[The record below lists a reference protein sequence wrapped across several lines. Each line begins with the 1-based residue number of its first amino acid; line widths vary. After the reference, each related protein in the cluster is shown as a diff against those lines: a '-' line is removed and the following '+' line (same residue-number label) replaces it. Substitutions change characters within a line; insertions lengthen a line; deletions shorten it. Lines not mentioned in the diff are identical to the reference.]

1 MSKEIKYGNE
11 AQEAVIKGI
20 NTVADIVKT
29 TIGPKGRNVL
39 IRENGGTPI
48 ITNDGVTIAKS
59 IQLKDNTEDAG
70 ASLIIS
76 AAQKTNDIAGDGT
89 TTTTLLAS
97 EMIKNGFKH
106 IKEHSEINPVQ
117 LQKEILKVAD
127 IVSDTLLDNAQEVKD
142 DEALKR
148 VASISSGSDITGE
161 LIASAFKQAGEH
173 GSVIVE
179 DSKTGITGL
188 STVMGMKLPNGSV
201 TPYLLER
208 STLVSEVDDVS
219 VMIIKDKIDN
229 VPDLIPVLDACN
241 REGRRLLIICDDI
254 DFEPLNFVVMNK
266 ARGAINVNIIRL
278 PGFNNDLRNAMT
290 DDLSIA
296 TGATVVSRES
306 GNTLKSFTSEWFGE
320 LASVRVELEETVL
333 KFKDINSYGV
343 DLLAD
348 RMERAK
354 ELNLQKETLGV
365 GKDTTHYEKRISNL
379 IGGISVI
386 EVGGNSEIEIKDT
399 KLRIEDALN
408 SVKAAIEEGIVA
420 GGGYSFIQVIDKI
433 HEDLDSTLVAEKCHF
448 ESAVAL
454 DTVIASLRSVIKQ
467 IAENAGLDGQEVLDK
482 CVENGVGFNALTGEY
497 TDLISDGIINAVKVD
512 RYCVLNAASV
522 AGTVLTMGGAI
533 IEENEKDQN
542 LLQLINPNVPVI

>member
-1 MSKEIKYGNE
+1 MSKEIKYGSE
-11 AQEAVIKGI
+11 AQEAVVKGI

-106 IKEHSEINPVQ
+106 LKEHSTINPVQ
-117 LQKEILKVAD
+117 LQKEMLKVAD
-127 IVSDTLLDNAQEVKD
+127 IVSDTLLKNAQEVKD
-142 DEALKR
+142 DESLKR
-148 VASISSGSDITGE
+148 VASISSGNETTGE
-161 LIASAFKQAGEH
+161 LIASAFKQAGEF

-201 TPYLLER
+201 SPYLLER
-208 STLVSEVDDVS
+208 STLTSEVDDVS

-229 VPDLIPVLDACN
+229 VPDLIPILDTCN

-254 DFEPLNFVVMNK
+254 DFEPLNFIVMNK

-296 TGATVVSRES
+296 TGATVVSREA
-306 GNTLKSFTSEWFGE
+306 GKTLKSFTSEWFGE
-320 LASVRVELEETVL
+320 LANVRVELEETVL
-333 KFKDINSYGV
+333 KFKDVNSYGV
-343 DLLAD
+343 DLLAA
-348 RMERAK
+348 RTERAK

-420 GGGYSFIQVIDKI
+420 GGGYSFIQVIDEL
-433 HEDLDSTLVAEKCHF
+433 HETIDSHEVAAKCHF

-454 DTVIASLRSVIKQ
+454 DTVFASMKSVLKQ
-467 IAENAGLDGQEVLDK
+467 IAENAGLDGEEVLEK
-482 CVENGVGFNALTGEY
+482 CSKEKVGFNALKGEY
-497 TDLISDGIINAVKVD
+497 TDLVADGIINAVKVD

-542 LLQLINPNVPVI
+542 LLQLINPSVPVI

>member
-11 AQEAVIKGI
+11 AQEAVVKGI

-97 EMIKNGFKH
+97 EMIKNGFKFL
-106 IKEHSEINPVQ
+106 KENPSLNPVQ
-117 LQKEILKVAD
+117 LQKEMLSVANM
-127 IVSDTLLDNAQEVKD
+127 VSDVLLKNAQEVKD

-148 VASISSGSDITGE
+148 VASISSGSEVTGE
-161 LIASAFKQAGEH
+161 LIASAFKQAGEY

-201 TPYLLER
+201 SPYLLER

-229 VPDLIPVLDACN
+229 VPDLIPILDTCN

-278 PGFNNDLRNAMT
+278 PGFNSDLRNAMT

-296 TGATVVSRES
+296 TGATVVSREA
-306 GNTLKSFTSEWFGE
+306 GKTLKAFTSEWFGE
-320 LASVRVELEETVL
+320 LASVRIELEETVL

-420 GGGYSFIQVIDKI
+420 GGGYSFIQAVENIQ
-433 HEDLDSTLVAEKCHF
+433 ENVDSTMAAATGPYER
-448 ESAVAL
+448 AIAL
-454 DTVIASLRSVIKQ
+454 DTMILSLQSVIQQ
-467 IAENAGLDGQEVLDK
+467 IAENAGLNGREVLEKCSKDK
-482 CVENGVGFNALTGEY
+482 VGFNALTGEY
-497 TDLISDGIINAVKVD
+497 VDLISAGIINAVKVD

-542 LLQLINPNVPVI
+542 LLQLINPSVPVI

>member
-11 AQEAVIKGI
+11 AQEAVVKGI

-97 EMIKNGFKH
+97 EMIKNGFKFL
-106 IKEHSEINPVQ
+106 KENPSLNPVQ
-117 LQKEILKVAD
+117 LQKEMLSVANM
-127 IVSDTLLDNAQEVKD
+127 VSDVLLKNAQEVKD

-148 VASISSGSDITGE
+148 VASISSGSEVTGE
-161 LIASAFKQAGEH
+161 LIASAFKQAGEY

-201 TPYLLER
+201 SPYLLER

-229 VPDLIPVLDACN
+229 VPDLIPILDTCN

-296 TGATVVSRES
+296 TGATVISREA
-306 GNTLKSFTSEWFGE
+306 GKTLKAFTSEWFGE

-420 GGGYSFIQVIDKI
+420 GGGYSFIQAVDDIR
-433 HEDLDSTLVAEKCHF
+433 ENVDSTMVATAGPYER
-448 ESAVAL
+448 AIAL
-454 DTVIASLRSVIKQ
+454 DIMILSLQSVIQQ
-467 IAENAGLDGQEVLDK
+467 IAENAGLNGKEVLEKCSKDK
-482 CVENGVGFNALTGEY
+482 VGFNALTGY
-497 TDLISDGIINAVKVD
+497 YVDLISAGIINAVKVD

-542 LLQLINPNVPVI
+542 LLQLINPSVPVI